1 MTGNK
6 WTFLFVKDHETPV
19 RQFTVSPRT
28 VQYAIGGFLGVVLLL
43 AGLSVTLGFRGV
55 TEIKR
60 AHLEDEN
67 ELLTAELERLRSEVG
82 ELEGRVSTLA
92 ERDAEYRILAG
103 LDTIDEEVLEVGVGG
118 PGTETPED
126 HPLWDL
132 DPALSGSAFA
142 VSYDVNALARRT
154 RLLSESLE
162 EATDSL
168 VAHRDLMERL
178 PSIFPTEGL
187 VSSGF
192 SQARLHPV
200 YRQYRPHPGVDIS
213 APAGTPILAAAKGTV
228 RVAGYEGG
236 YGLTVEIDH
245 GYGYRT
251 RYGHS
256 SKLLVQRGQ
265 AVERGDVI
273 ALVGQTGV
281 TTAPHLHYEVR
292 VGGEP
297 KNPLHFVL
305 DGPYQ

>member
-1 MTGNK
+1 MTGKK
-6 WTFLFVKDHETPV
+6 WTLLLLKDHATPV
-19 RQFTVSPRT
+19 RQFRVAPRL
-28 VQYAIGGFLGVVLLL
+28 VQYAAGGVVGIFLLL
-43 AGLSVTLGFRGV
+43 AGLSVNLGIQGTSKVQKARLQ
-55 TEIKR
+55 E
-60 AHLEDEN
+60 EN
-67 ELLTAELERLRSEVG
+67 RLLSSELERLRSEVG
-82 ELEGRVSTLA
+82 ELESRVSTLA

-118 PGTETPED
+118 PGTATPED
-126 HPLWDL
+126 HPLWAL
-132 DPALSGSAFA
+132 DPELSNSAFA

-154 RLLSESLE
+154 RLLSESLD

-168 VAHRDLMERL
+168 TAHRDLMERL

-192 SQARLHPV
+192 SRARLHPV

-228 RVAGYEGG
+228 KVAGYEGG

-245 GYGYRT
+245 GYGYET
-251 RYGHS
+251 RYGHT
-256 SKLLVQRGQ
+256 SKLLVQAGQ
-265 AVERGDVI
+265 SVERGDVI

-297 KNPLHFVL
+297 RNPLHFVL
-305 DGPYQ
+305 DGPYR